1 MAYLT
6 ERVSTQKITTVTIQ
20 TNKPQVLTDS
30 QKIPAEQNNVNLSSD
45 LNNKKNDVINLLSN
59 FPATALWLLNKH
71 EQVSDELDF
80 QEDDSNLK
88 SDLANALGE
97 IQKYFS
103 VSTTYYGIQET
114 HSSAFLEA
122 KNNLSLALQLF
133 PFTFEELNQLV
144 DMIVYAF
151 KYRGLSYQST
161 KNNDFV
167 LKRLEGSRRPNRLKS
182 LEINN
187 FFANIK
193 TRQLDEEFL
202 FSSTVNM
209 QQWFFELVN
218 AEHQW
223 LAIRQKLAATNSKLV
238 LFIANQYKSSFLE
251 FDDLV
256 QEGQT
261 GLLKAVDRFD
271 HRLGFQFSTYAGY
284 WIRQAISRALS
295 RCERVVRIPC
305 GQVATINKVYRA
317 KEELI
322 NKTGQEPSVKELSDY
337 TSIPSDE
344 LNNLLCFS
352 QLAISL
358 ELSEQDDENAF
369 APIDFL
375 EQQIFTHA
383 FNKIAKDDLDQLL
396 NKSIESLTPREASII
411 CSHFGL
417 TNDQEMTLQEIGSEL
432 NLTRERIRQIQ
443 VAALNKIKLNF
454 GSELMCFL

>member
-20 TNKPQVLTDS
+20 TNKPQILSDG
-30 QKIPAEQNNVNLSSD
+30 QKNPAEQNNANLSSV
-45 LNNKKNDVINLLSN
+45 LNDKKNDVINLLSN
-59 FPATALWLLNKH
+59 FSATALWLLNKH
-71 EQVSDELDF
+71 EQVSDEYDP
-80 QEDDSNLK
+80 QEDDSTLK
-88 SDLANALGE
+88 SDLANSLSE

-103 VSTTYYGIQET
+103 LSVTYYGLKDT
-114 HSSAFLEA
+114 HTTGFLEA
-122 KNNLSLALQLF
+122 KNNLALGLRLF

-144 DMIVYAF
+144 DMVVYAF

-167 LKRLEGSRRPNRLKS
+167 LKRLEGSRRPNRLKT
-182 LEINN
+182 LEMNR
-187 FFANIK
+187 FFADIK

-202 FSSTVNM
+202 FADTVNM

-223 LAIRQKLAATNSKLV
+223 LIVRQKLAATNSKLV

-317 KEELI
+317 KEELMT
-322 NKTGQEPSVKELSDY
+322 KTGQEPSLKELSDY

-383 FNKIAKDDLDQLL
+383 FNTIAKEDLDQLL

-411 CSHFGL
+411 CNHFGL
-417 TNDQEMTLQEIGSEL
+417 TNNQEMTLQEIGSEL

-454 GSELMCFL
+454 GPELMCFL